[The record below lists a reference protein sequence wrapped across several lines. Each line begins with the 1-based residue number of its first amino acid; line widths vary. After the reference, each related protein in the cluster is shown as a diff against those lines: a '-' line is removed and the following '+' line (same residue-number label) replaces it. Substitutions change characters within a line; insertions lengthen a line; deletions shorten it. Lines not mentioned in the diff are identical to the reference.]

1 MLVMYSYTVRTR
13 FHASLANSINALST
27 GPLPLVFSDSL
38 TCKQVLNIMV
48 ILGFMLNYM
57 LRVNMTIAIVS
68 MVMPSNDTSSHSDSN
83 DRPGTSECF
92 DRRITANVTSFDD
105 GGSTSTVAPDSATS
119 SLYQVRATHVR
130 YSLRYLSLLVSS
142 CLFSQNS
149 RSRFWFSGRNQSDE
163 IPVER
168 VPD

>member
-1 MLVMYSYTVRTR
+1 M
-13 FHASLANSINALST
+13 

-68 MVMPSNDTSSHSDSN
+68 MVVPSNDTSPHSDSN

-105 GGSTSTVAPDSATS
+105 GESTSNVAPDSATL

-130 YSLRYLSLLVSS
+130 YSLRYLSPLVSS
-142 CLFSQNS
+142 CLFWFARNS

-163 IPVER
+163 ISVER
-168 VPD
+168 VPDQSGVG